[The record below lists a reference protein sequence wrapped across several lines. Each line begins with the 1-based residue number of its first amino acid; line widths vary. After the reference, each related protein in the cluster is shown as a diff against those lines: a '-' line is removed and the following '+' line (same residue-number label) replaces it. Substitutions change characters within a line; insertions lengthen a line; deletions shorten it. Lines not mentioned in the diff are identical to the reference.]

1 MEASLLIFNRLILY
15 LVPVPD
21 VILLQLYSSYNGR
34 SFEISH
40 YFQWLCRV
48 QWYFFNINSHI
59 HFNTVLQQYH
69 FSLRESVVCLMK
81 KSIIWQMISTQSRGS
96 LKEQS
101 SFTTHIS
108 SFLICPNS
116 VSRIELY
123 SWIASKIL
131 VLATP
136 HIVVCYLLSP
146 RSRIYSVYS
155 EQLLC
160 ICKSQSG
167 VGVQIGNDS
176 MSSLNPA
183 EPVIDDRHKLFS
195 KEFIYY

>member
-1 MEASLLIFNRLILY
+1 
-15 LVPVPD
+15 
-21 VILLQLYSSYNGR
+21 
-34 SFEISH
+34 
-40 YFQWLCRV
+40 
-48 QWYFFNINSHI
+48 
-59 HFNTVLQQYH
+59 
-69 FSLRESVVCLMK
+69 MK
-81 KSIIWQMISTQSRGS
+81 KSIIWQLISTQSRGS
-96 LKEQS
+96 LKKQS
-101 SFTTHIS
+101 SITTHIS
-108 SFLICPNS
+108 SFLICLNS
-116 VSRIELY
+116 VSCIELY
-123 SWIASKIL
+123 SWITSKIL

-146 RSRIYSVYS
+146 RSRIYRVYS

-195 KEFIYY
+195 KEFIYYYTSELSFPLLRWRHICFMLFLFNFWYLFCPFFL